1 MKTRQPHIL
10 IIDDDRSVNRA
21 LSLVLSKDFQ
31 TITTASAKEG
41 LELAREDSPFLA
53 MVDLKMQDANGIEV
67 LKELKRIDTE
77 IKVMIMTAYG
87 EVKTVIEAFKLG
99 AVDFLTKPFDNK
111 SLLDNVRRLAA
122 LTSFDTDIFSSGLK
136 EVVIGESSAMKF
148 VWHLAERFAPSDIPI
163 LLQGE
168 TGTGKELFAKMIHS
182 MSLRS
187 NGPFVAIDCSTLPAS
202 LIESELFGYEKGAF
216 TGAVNSKEGLLES
229 ANGGTLFLDEIGN
242 LPMSIQAKLLRVTQ
256 EHSIMHLGSRGYDPI
271 PLNIRIIAATNVD
284 LVDAFQKGLFRQD
297 LYYRI
302 SVATIRLPPL
312 RERDGDIPMLVH
324 YFLEK
329 CNREYNKSIA
339 ITDEAMALLDNYH
352 WPGNIRE
359 MENVVRSS
367 FIIADDCIRPCHLSI
382 SPDKHIVSE
391 TRELYCR
398 ELSGTELNSVPN
410 VMDIKSIKNIA
421 AEGAERE
428 TILQIITKYPF
439 ISKTDIARLL
449 KIDPKTLRSRL
460 KKYGLSE

>member
-1 MKTRQPHIL
+1 MKIRQPHIL

-67 LKELKRIDTE
+67 LKELKRIDEE

-122 LTSFDTDIFSSGLK
+122 LTRFDTDIFSSGLK

-168 TGTGKELFAKMIHS
+168 TGTGKELFAKVIHS

-187 NGPFVAIDCSTLPAS
+187 SGPFVAIDCSTLPAS

-339 ITDEAMALLDNYH
+339 VTDEAMAFLVSYH

-382 SPDKHIVSE
+382 SRDKHIVSE
-391 TRELYCR
+391 TRELYC
-398 ELSGTELNSVPN
+398 TDP
-410 VMDIKSIKNIA
+410 MDIKSIKNVA
-421 AEGAERE
+421 AEGAERHA
-428 TILQIITKYPF
+428 ILQIITKNPF

-460 KKYGLSE
+460 KRYGLHSE

>member
-67 LKELKRIDTE
+67 LKELKRIDEE

-111 SLLDNVRRLAA
+111 ILLDNVRRLAA
-122 LTSFDTDIFSSGLK
+122 LTRFDTDIFSSGLK

-168 TGTGKELFAKMIHS
+168 TGTGKELFAKVIHS

-187 NGPFVAIDCSTLPAS
+187 SGPFVAIDCSTLPAS

-256 EHSIMHLGSRGYDPI
+256 EHSIMRLGSRGYDPI

-339 ITDEAMALLDNYH
+339 VTDEAMAFLVSYH

-391 TRELYCR
+391 TRELYC
-398 ELSGTELNSVPN
+398 TDT
-410 VMDIKSIKNIA
+410 MDIKSIRNIA
-421 AEGAERE
+421 AEGAERQA
-428 TILQIITKYPF
+428 IQQIITKYPF

-460 KKYGLSE
+460 KRYGLHSE

>member
-10 IIDDDRSVNRA
+10 IIDDDMSVNRA
-21 LSLVLSKDFQ
+21 LSLVLSRDFQ
-31 TITTASAKEG
+31 TITTVSAKEG
-41 LELAREDSPFLA
+41 LDLAREASPFLA
-53 MVDLKMQDANGIEV
+53 MVDLKMQDATGIEV
-67 LKELKRIDTE
+67 LKELKRIDEE

-111 SLLDNVRRLAA
+111 ILLDNVRRLAA
-122 LTSFDTDIFSSGLK
+122 LTRFDTDISGSGLK
-136 EVVIGESSAMKF
+136 EVIIGESSVMKY
-148 VWHLAERFAPSDIPI
+148 VWRLAERFAPSDIPI

-168 TGTGKELFAKMIHS
+168 TGTGKELFAKVIHS

-187 NGPFVAIDCSTLPAS
+187 NGPFVAIDCSTIPAP

-339 ITDEAMALLDNYH
+339 VTDEAMALLVSYH

-391 TRELYCR
+391 F
-398 ELSGTELNSVPN
+398 SGAEFNSVLNSDP
-410 VMDIKSIKNIA
+410 MDIKSIKNIA
-421 AEGAERE
+421 AEGAERQA
-428 TILQIITKYPF
+428 ILQIITKYPF

-460 KKYGLSE
+460 KRYGLSE

>member
-1 MKTRQPHIL
+1 MKIRQPHIL

-67 LKELKRIDTE
+67 LKELKRIDEE

-202 LIESELFGYEKGAF
+202 IIESELFGYEKGAF

-271 PLNIRIIAATNVD
+271 SLNIRIIAATNVD

-302 SVATIRLPPL
+302 SVASIRLPPL

-391 TRELYCR
+391 ARELYF
-398 ELSGTELNSVPN
+398 TDP
-410 VMDIKSIKNIA
+410 MDIKSIKNIA

-460 KKYGLSE
+460 KKYGL

>member
-1 MKTRQPHIL
+1 MIYHGDFRVTTRQPHIL

-21 LSLVLSKDFQ
+21 LSQVLSKDFQ

-67 LKELKRIDTE
+67 LKELKRIDEE

-111 SLLDNVRRLAA
+111 GLLENVRRLAA
-122 LTSFDTDIFSSGLK
+122 LTNFETDIFSRGLK
-136 EVVIGESSAMKF
+136 EFVIGESSAMKY
-148 VWHLAERFAPSDIPI
+148 VWHLAERFAPSDIPV

-168 TGTGKELFAKMIHS
+168 TGTGKELFAKVIHD

-339 ITDEAMALLDNYH
+339 VTDEAMAFLVSYH

-382 SPDKHIVSE
+382 NPDKHIVSE
-391 TRELYCR
+391 TRELYC
-398 ELSGTELNSVPN
+398 TDP
-410 VMDIKSIKNIA
+410 MDIKSIRNIA
-421 AEGAERE
+421 AEGAERQA
-428 TILQIITKYPF
+428 IQQIITKYPF

-460 KKYGLSE
+460 KRYGLHSE

>member
-1 MKTRQPHIL
+1 MKIRQPHIL

-67 LKELKRIDTE
+67 LKELKRIDEE

-111 SLLDNVRRLAA
+111 ILLDNVRRLAA
-122 LTSFDTDIFSSGLK
+122 LARFDTDIFSSGLK

-168 TGTGKELFAKMIHS
+168 TGTGKELFAKVIHS

-187 NGPFVAIDCSTLPAS
+187 SGPFVAIDCSTLPAS

-242 LPMSIQAKLLRVTQ
+242 LPMSIQVKLLRVTQ

-312 RERDGDIPMLVH
+312 RERDGDIPMFVH

-329 CNREYNKSIA
+329 CNREYNKSVA
-339 ITDEAMALLDNYH
+339 ITDEAMAILDNYH

-382 SPDKHIVSE
+382 SRDKHIVSE
-391 TRELYCR
+391 TRELYC
-398 ELSGTELNSVPN
+398 TDP
-410 VMDIKSIKNIA
+410 MDIKSIRNIA
-421 AEGAERE
+421 AEGAERQA
-428 TILQIITKYPF
+428 IQQIITKYPF

-460 KKYGLSE
+460 KRYGLHSE

>member
-41 LELAREDSPFLA
+41 LEMARENSPFLA

-67 LKELKRIDTE
+67 LKELKRIDEE

-202 LIESELFGYEKGAF
+202 IIESELFGYEKGAF

-271 PLNIRIIAATNVD
+271 SLNIRIIAATNVD

-302 SVATIRLPPL
+302 SVASIRLPPL

-339 ITDEAMALLDNYH
+339 ITDEAMALLDSYH

-391 TRELYCR
+391 TRELYC
-398 ELSGTELNSVPN
+398 TDP
-410 VMDIKSIKNIA
+410 MDIKSIKNIA

-460 KKYGLSE
+460 KKYGF

>member
-1 MKTRQPHIL
+1 L

-67 LKELKRIDTE
+67 LKELKRIDEE

-136 EVVIGESSAMKF
+136 EIVIGESSAMKF

-168 TGTGKELFAKMIHS
+168 TGTGKELFAKLIHS

-202 LIESELFGYEKGAF
+202 LVESELFGYEKGAF

-391 TRELYCR
+391 ARELYC
-398 ELSGTELNSVPN
+398 TDP
-410 VMDIKSIKNIA
+410 MDIKSIKNIA
-421 AEGAERE
+421 AEGAERQA
-428 TILQIITKYPF
+428 ILQIITKYPF

-460 KKYGLSE
+460 KRYGL

>member
-1 MKTRQPHIL
+1 M

-21 LSLVLSKDFQ
+21 LSQVLSRDFQ

-41 LELAREDSPFLA
+41 LDLAREDSPFLA

-67 LKELKRIDTE
+67 LKELKRIDEE

-111 SLLDNVRRLAA
+111 ILLDNVRRLAA
-122 LTSFDTDIFSSGLK
+122 LTRFDTDIFSSGLK
-136 EVVIGESSAMKF
+136 EVIIGESSAMKY

-168 TGTGKELFAKMIHS
+168 TGTGKELFAKVIHS

-187 NGPFVAIDCSTLPAS
+187 SGPFVAIDCSTLPAS

-339 ITDEAMALLDNYH
+339 VTDEAMALLVSYH

-391 TRELYCR
+391 F
-398 ELSGTELNSVPN
+398 SGTEFNSVLNSDP
-410 VMDIKSIKNIA
+410 MDIKSIKNIA
-421 AEGAERE
+421 AEGAERQA
-428 TILQIITKYPF
+428 ILQIITKYPF

-460 KKYGLSE
+460 KRYGLSE

>member
-1 MKTRQPHIL
+1 MKIRQPHIL

-67 LKELKRIDTE
+67 LKELKRIDEE

-122 LTSFDTDIFSSGLK
+122 LTSFDTNIFSSGLK

-187 NGPFVAIDCSTLPAS
+187 KGPFVAIDCSTLPAS

-339 ITDEAMALLDNYH
+339 VTDEAMAFLVSYH

-391 TRELYCR
+391 F
-398 ELSGTELNSVPN
+398 SGTEFNSVLNSDP
-410 VMDIKSIKNIA
+410 MDIKSIKNIA
-421 AEGAERE
+421 AEGAERQA
-428 TILQIITKYPF
+428 ILQIITKYPF

-449 KIDPKTLRSRL
+449 KIDPKTLRLRL
-460 KKYGLSE
+460 KRYGLNNE

>member
-1 MKTRQPHIL
+1 MKIRQPHIL

-67 LKELKRIDTE
+67 LKELKRIDEE

-111 SLLDNVRRLAA
+111 ILLDNVRRLAA
-122 LTSFDTDIFSSGLK
+122 LTSFDTNIFSIGLK

-168 TGTGKELFAKMIHS
+168 TGTGKELFAKVIHS

-187 NGPFVAIDCSTLPAS
+187 SGPFVAIDCSTLPAS

-339 ITDEAMALLDNYH
+339 VTDEAMAFLVSYH

-382 SPDKHIVSE
+382 SPDKHIISE
-391 TRELYCR
+391 F
-398 ELSGTELNSVPN
+398 SGTEFNSVLNSDP
-410 VMDIKSIKNIA
+410 MDIKSIKNIA
-421 AEGAERE
+421 AEGAERQA
-428 TILQIITKYPF
+428 ILQIITKYPF

-460 KKYGLSE
+460 KRYGL

>member
-1 MKTRQPHIL
+1 M

-136 EVVIGESSAMKF
+136 EVVIGESAAMKF

-202 LIESELFGYEKGAF
+202 IIESELFGYEKGAF

-271 PLNIRIIAATNVD
+271 SLNIRIIAASNVD

-312 RERDGDIPMLVH
+312 RERDSDIPMLVH

-391 TRELYCR
+391 TRELY
-398 ELSGTELNSVPN
+398 
-410 VMDIKSIKNIA
+410 
-421 AEGAERE
+421 
-428 TILQIITKYPF
+428 
-439 ISKTDIARLL
+439 
-449 KIDPKTLRSRL
+449 
-460 KKYGLSE
+460 

>member
-41 LELAREDSPFLA
+41 LELARENSPFLA
-53 MVDLKMQDANGIEV
+53 MVDLKMQDTNGIEV
-67 LKELKRIDTE
+67 LKELKRIDEE

-111 SLLDNVRRLAA
+111 SLLDNVRRLAS
-122 LTSFDTDIFSSGLK
+122 LSSFDTDISSSGLK
-136 EVVIGESSAMKF
+136 DVVIGESSAMKF
-148 VWHLAERFAPSDIPI
+148 VWRLAEKFAPSDVPI

-168 TGTGKELFAKMIHS
+168 TGTGKELFAKVIHS
-182 MSLRS
+182 MSLRCK
-187 NGPFVAIDCSTLPAS
+187 GPFVAIDCSTLPAS
-202 LIESELFGYEKGAF
+202 LIESELFGYERGAF

-242 LPMSIQAKLLRVTQ
+242 LPMSIQVKLLRVTQ
-256 EHSIMHLGSRGYDPI
+256 EHSIMRLGSRGYDPI

-312 RERDGDIPMLVH
+312 REREGDIRMFVH

-339 ITDEAMALLDNYH
+339 ITDEAMALLNNYH

-367 FIIADDCIRPCHLSI
+367 FIIADDCIRPYHLSI
-382 SPDKHIVSE
+382 NPDKHIVSE
-391 TRELYCR
+391 TRELYC
-398 ELSGTELNSVPN
+398 TDP
-410 VMDIKSIKNIA
+410 MDIKSIKNVA
-421 AEGAERE
+421 AEGAERHA
-428 TILQIITKYPF
+428 ILQIITKNPF

-460 KKYGLSE
+460 KRYQL

>member
-1 MKTRQPHIL
+1 MKIRQPHIL

-67 LKELKRIDTE
+67 LKELKRIDEE

-168 TGTGKELFAKMIHS
+168 TGTGKELFAKVIHS

-302 SVATIRLPPL
+302 SVASIRLPPL

-382 SPDKHIVSE
+382 SRDKHIVSE
-391 TRELYCR
+391 TRELYC
-398 ELSGTELNSVPN
+398 TDP
-410 VMDIKSIKNIA
+410 MDIKSIKNIA
-421 AEGAERE
+421 AEGAERQA
-428 TILQIITKYPF
+428 ILQIITKYPF

-460 KKYGLSE
+460 KRYGL

>member
-1 MKTRQPHIL
+1 MKIRQPHIL

-21 LSLVLSKDFQ
+21 LSLVLSRDFQ

-41 LELAREDSPFLA
+41 LEIARENSPFLA

-67 LKELKRIDTE
+67 LKELKRIDEE

-111 SLLDNVRRLAA
+111 SLLDNVHRLAA
-122 LTSFDTDIFSSGLK
+122 LTRFETDTFSSGLK

-168 TGTGKELFAKMIHS
+168 TGTGKELFAKVIHN

-187 NGPFVAIDCSTLPAS
+187 SGPFVAIDCSTLPAS

-242 LPMSIQAKLLRVTQ
+242 LPLSIQAKLLRVTQ

-312 RERDGDIPMLVH
+312 RERDGDIPMFVH

-339 ITDEAMALLDNYH
+339 ITDEAMALLNNYH

-391 TRELYCR
+391 NRELYC
-398 ELSGTELNSVPN
+398 TDP
-410 VMDIKSIKNIA
+410 MDIKSIKNIA
-421 AEGAERE
+421 ADGAERQA
-428 TILQIITKYPF
+428 ILQIITKYPF

-460 KKYGLSE
+460 KRYEL

>member
-1 MKTRQPHIL
+1 L

-67 LKELKRIDTE
+67 LKELKRIDEE

-187 NGPFVAIDCSTLPAS
+187 KGPFVAIDCSTLPAS

-339 ITDEAMALLDNYH
+339 VTDEAMAFLVSYH

-382 SPDKHIVSE
+382 SRDKHIVSE
-391 TRELYCR
+391 TRELYC
-398 ELSGTELNSVPN
+398 TDP
-410 VMDIKSIKNIA
+410 MDIKSIRNIA
-421 AEGAERE
+421 AEGAERQA
-428 TILQIITKYPF
+428 IQQIITKYPF

-460 KKYGLSE
+460 KRYGLHSE

>member
-1 MKTRQPHIL
+1 MKIRQPHIL

-67 LKELKRIDTE
+67 LKELKRIDEE

-122 LTSFDTDIFSSGLK
+122 LTSFDTNIFSSGLK

-187 NGPFVAIDCSTLPAS
+187 KGPFVAIDCSTLPAS

-312 RERDGDIPMLVH
+312 RERDGDIPMLIH

-329 CNREYNKSIA
+329 CNREYNKSVA
-339 ITDEAMALLDNYH
+339 ITDEAMAILDNYH

-382 SPDKHIVSE
+382 SRDKHIVSE
-391 TRELYCR
+391 TRELYC
-398 ELSGTELNSVPN
+398 TDP
-410 VMDIKSIKNIA
+410 MDIKSIRNIA
-421 AEGAERE
+421 AEGAERQA
-428 TILQIITKYPF
+428 IQQIITKYPF

-460 KKYGLSE
+460 KRYGLHSE

>member
-1 MKTRQPHIL
+1 MKIRQPHIL

-67 LKELKRIDTE
+67 LKELKRIDEE

-168 TGTGKELFAKMIHS
+168 TGTGKELFAKVIHS

-187 NGPFVAIDCSTLPAS
+187 SGPFVAIDCSTLPAS

-339 ITDEAMALLDNYH
+339 VTDEAMAFLVSYH

-391 TRELYCR
+391 TRELYC
-398 ELSGTELNSVPN
+398 TDP
-410 VMDIKSIKNIA
+410 MDIKSIKNIA
-421 AEGAERE
+421 AEGAERQA
-428 TILQIITKYPF
+428 IQQIITKYPF

-460 KKYGLSE
+460 KRYGLHSE

>member
-67 LKELKRIDTE
+67 LKELKRIDEE

-111 SLLDNVRRLAA
+111 GLLENVRRLAA
-122 LTSFDTDIFSSGLK
+122 LTNFETDIFSRGLK
-136 EVVIGESSAMKF
+136 EFVIGESSAMKY
-148 VWHLAERFAPSDIPI
+148 VWHLAERFAPSDIPV
-163 LLQGE
+163 LLHGE
-168 TGTGKELFAKMIHS
+168 TGTGKELFAKVIHD

-302 SVATIRLPPL
+302 SVANIRLPPL

-339 ITDEAMALLDNYH
+339 VTDEAMAFLVSYH

-382 SPDKHIVSE
+382 SPDKHIISE
-391 TRELYCR
+391 F
-398 ELSGTELNSVPN
+398 SGTEFNSVLNSDP
-410 VMDIKSIKNIA
+410 MDIKSIKNIA
-421 AEGAERE
+421 AEGAERQA
-428 TILQIITKYPF
+428 ILQIITKYPF

-460 KKYGLSE
+460 KRYGL

>member
-1 MKTRQPHIL
+1 MKIRQPHIL

-67 LKELKRIDTE
+67 LKELKRIDEE

-111 SLLDNVRRLAA
+111 ILLDNVRRLAA
-122 LTSFDTDIFSSGLK
+122 LTRFDTDIFSSGLK

-168 TGTGKELFAKMIHS
+168 TGTGKELFAKVIHS

-339 ITDEAMALLDNYH
+339 VTDEAMAFLVSYH

-382 SPDKHIVSE
+382 SPEKHIISE
-391 TRELYCR
+391 F
-398 ELSGTELNSVPN
+398 SGTEFNSVLNSDP
-410 VMDIKSIKNIA
+410 MDIKSIKNIA
-421 AEGAERE
+421 AEGAERQA
-428 TILQIITKYPF
+428 ILQIITKYPF

-460 KKYGLSE
+460 KRYGL